1 MPSPSPSSFGY
12 QQQRGAALCAHSHP
26 RDHRGI
32 GSTRELP
39 GMGEK
44 KTKKKTPQLKNPK
57 CTQKCP
63 CLREPKGPNPAP
75 ACCQSPCS
83 TEKGCCSA
91 FERSPFTSGLFF
103 SLFLQLQGQVSA
115 VQPVS
120 VKIFII
126 WKTGITKEAAVHSVS
141 ITAGCYESHKA
152 ERGKSQKMKPTTPA
166 K

>member
-1 MPSPSPSSFGY
+1 MPSPSLSSFGY